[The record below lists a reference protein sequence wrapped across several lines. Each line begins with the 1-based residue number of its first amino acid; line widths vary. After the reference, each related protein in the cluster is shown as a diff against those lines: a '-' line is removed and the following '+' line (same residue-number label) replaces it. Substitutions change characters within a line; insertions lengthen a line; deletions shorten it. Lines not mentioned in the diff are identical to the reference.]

1 MDFLTKLI
9 SLALFEDSG
18 LGDLT
23 SESIL
28 SRKHCGKGVII
39 AKESMVIAGIDVAH
53 KVFKMLDHDFKISSS
68 FKDGDLVKQGDI
80 VFQIKGNLINMLKG
94 ERVALNFMQRL
105 SGIATYTRS
114 FVNVLKDFNVRIC
127 DTRKTIPGF
136 RSLEKAAVRA
146 GGAFN
151 HRISL
156 SDSILIKDN
165 HIAVAKGIEN
175 AVQAVKLRISHLTKI
190 EVEVSNIQEVKQAVK
205 AGVDVIMLDNM
216 NISQMKK
223 AVDYIKKRAV
233 VEASGNVS
241 LQNIKEIAKTGVDVI
256 SCGAITHQ
264 ARAVDLSMKIN
275 LDEQVIA

>member
-165 HIAVAKGIEN
+165 HIAVAKG
-175 AVQAVKLRISHLTKI
+175 T
-190 EVEVSNIQEVKQAVK
+190 
-205 AGVDVIMLDNM
+205 
-216 NISQMKK
+216 
-223 AVDYIKKRAV
+223 
-233 VEASGNVS
+233 
-241 LQNIKEIAKTGVDVI
+241 
-256 SCGAITHQ
+256 CGAITHQ

>member
-1 MDFLTKLI
+1 MDFLAKLI

-23 SESIL
+23 SESVL
-28 SRKHCGKGVII
+28 SPDNCGKGVIV

-80 VFQIKGNLINMLKG
+80 VFKIKGNLITMLKG
-94 ERVALNFMQRL
+94 ERVALNFMQHL
-105 SGIATYTRS
+105 SGIATHTRS
-114 FVNVLKDFNVRIC
+114 FVNMLKDFNVRIC

-151 HRISL
+151 HRMSL

-190 EVEVSNIQEVKQAVK
+190 EVEVSDMQEVKQAVK
-205 AGVDVIMLDNM
+205 AGADVIMLDNM

-223 AVDYIKKRAV
+223 AVNYIKKRAV

-241 LQNIKEIAKTGVDVI
+241 LKNIKEIAKTGVDVI

-264 ARAVDLSMKIN
+264 ARAVDLSMRIN